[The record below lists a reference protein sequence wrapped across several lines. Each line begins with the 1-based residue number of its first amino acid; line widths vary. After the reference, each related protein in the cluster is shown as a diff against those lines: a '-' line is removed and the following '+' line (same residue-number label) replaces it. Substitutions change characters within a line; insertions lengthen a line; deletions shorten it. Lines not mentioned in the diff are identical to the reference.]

1 MLENRLLAKSN
12 PVETIE
18 EHTGR
23 LKENYHQLKRCY
35 PALNADWQLLLL
47 AVLFH
52 DLGKIN
58 TKFQNKLYKHLQ
70 IPLLEDCFKDQEEIP
85 HGNLSAALLDR
96 KKLLETFDEDSLKVL
111 YQSIYYHHPRFID
124 RAKFDYFKAFIKED
138 LSRYIAGR
146 DFGLPYFNEELK
158 VNFSKFVMD
167 RIDYNSGKGLF
178 YRYVLTKG
186 LLNRLD
192 YAASAHIDVEVPNRD
207 LEKKTMDFLESKGG
221 LRDLQTYLWE
231 HRQENNVVVAS
242 TGMGKTEAGLLWIG
256 SSKGFFTL
264 PLRVSINAIYQR
276 VKNRDI
282 GFEDTALLHSDALAF
297 LVKTN
302 EEVDYI
308 KEYARARLFSMPL
321 TITTVDQLFKFV
333 FKEEGFEQVLAT
345 LGYSKLIIDEIQMY
359 SPDIVAC
366 ILMGLKYITEIG
378 GKFSILTATFPK
390 VLGSFLEKLGLAYNY
405 KEFIMDRERH
415 RIRLLGEGIT
425 GSTAEIIEKGRQTKV
440 LVIVNTVKKA
450 QEVYEALGDIEN
462 KYLLHS
468 RFIKRDRN
476 RLEKEIMDFSSGDS
490 KGIWVTTQIV
500 EASLD
505 IDFDY
510 LFTELSTVDG
520 LFQRMG
526 RCFRKR
532 ELTDDRIN
540 VYIFTKDPSGRG
552 IIFDREIFELS
563 KEALKGFDNKIIS
576 EKEKLAVVGDIYSEE
591 KIRGTKYYKG
601 IKKRLELLEDIPAY
615 EFERHEVD
623 EKFRNIRSH
632 TVIPI
637 SVYNRHQEMIDR
649 TIVDI
654 SRLGFSDED
663 KIKRI
668 RLLENIKEL
677 TVDVPHFLS
686 EHIRD
691 TISINRRNTVK
702 IINLKYDSRLGL
714 TPHQVE
720 TNIL

>member
-1 MLENRLLAKSN
+1 MENRSLAKSK
-12 PVETIE
+12 PKETIA
-18 EHTGR
+18 EHTDR
-23 LKENYHQLKRCY
+23 LKENYHLLKRCY
-35 PALNADWQLLLL
+35 PGLKVDWQLLLL

-58 TKFQNKLYKHLQ
+58 TKFQNKLYKQLQ

-96 KKLLETFDEDSLKVL
+96 KKLQETFDEDSLKVL
-111 YQSIYYHHPRFID
+111 YQSIYYHHPRFIN
-124 RAKFDYFKAFIKED
+124 RAKFDYFKTFIKED
-138 LSRYIAGR
+138 LARHIAGS
-146 DFGLPYFNEELK
+146 DFGPPYFNKEPR

-167 RIDYNSGKGLF
+167 RIDYNSGKGIF
-178 YRYVLTKG
+178 YQYVLTKG

-192 YAASAHIDVEVPNRD
+192 YAASAHMDVEVPNRD
-207 LEKKTMDFLESKGG
+207 LEKKTLDFLKGKGG

-231 HRQENNVVVAS
+231 HREENNVVVAS

-264 PLRVSINAIYQR
+264 PLRVSINAIYHR
-276 VKNRDI
+276 VKHQDI
-282 GFEDTALLHSDALAF
+282 GFDHTALLHSDALAF
-297 LVKTN
+297 LVKTS
-302 EEVDYI
+302 EEVDYM

-333 FKEEGFEQVLAT
+333 FKEEGFEPVLAT
-345 LGYSKLIIDEIQMY
+345 LAYSKLIIDEIQMY

-415 RIRLLGEGIT
+415 RIRRLEEDIEN
-425 GSTAEIIEKGRQTKV
+425 SVHDMIEKGRCSKV

-476 RLEKEIMDFSSGDS
+476 RLEAEIMDFSSGDS
-490 KGIWVTTQIV
+490 NGIWVTTQIV

-510 LFTELSTVDG
+510 LYTELSTVDG

-532 ELTDDRIN
+532 ELTDERVN
-540 VYIFTKDPSGRG
+540 VYIFTKEPSGLG
-552 IIFDREIFELS
+552 NIIDRDIFELS
-563 KEALKGFDNKIIS
+563 KEALKGFDNRIIS
-576 EKEKLAVVGDIYSEE
+576 EKEKLAVVGDIYSVE
-591 KIRGTKYYKG
+591 KIRKTNYYKA
-601 IKKRLELLEDIPAY
+601 IRDKLNSLENIPAY
-615 EFERHEVD
+615 ELERHEVD

-637 SVYNRHQEMIDR
+637 SVYHRHKEMIDR
-649 TIVDI
+649 TIKEI
-654 SRLGFSDED
+654 SELGFSDED

-668 RLLENIKEL
+668 SLLEDIKEL

-686 EHIRD
+686 KHIRD

-702 IINLKYDSRLGL
+702 IINLEYDSRLGL
-714 TPHQVE
+714 TSNQVE